1 MLQIRLEGDLAEA
14 NAFLEALATGGAE
27 VQKGTAKNRG
37 EFHHVYAVVRMPGWS
52 NTATREPVV
61 HAQSTIER
69 PALPASRRR
78 TSATGRRLPR

>member
-37 EFHHVYAVVRMPGWS
+37 DFHHVYAVVRMPGWS
-52 NTATREPVV
+52 NTATREPV

-78 TSATGRRLPR
+78 RSATGRRLPR